1 MGSEMC
7 IRDSDDSGGI
17 DGYEFQQ
24 ALISSDVGEYP
35 PWELEELVSA
45 IDLDKDG
52 KINLPELDIALAQIA
67 ANHPPESNDDEL
79 VETVDPVHENEATEN
94 ETVVETDDDAAEDDT
109 NEGDGE
115 DDSPAVVYTKPSLT
129 KLKKAELIEIAEQKG
144 VSTSGTKADLI
155 TAILEA

>member
-1 MGSEMC
+1 M
-7 IRDSDDSGGI
+7 
-17 DGYEFQQ
+17 
-24 ALISSDVGEYP
+24 
-35 PWELEELVSA
+35 
-45 IDLDKDG
+45 
-52 KINLPELDIALAQIA
+52 
-67 ANHPPESNDDEL
+67 
-79 VETVDPVHENEATEN
+79 ETVDPVHENEATEN